1 MIKSFR
7 CRKTERIFTGKFSA
21 TLPRAIQKAAARKLE
36 IIDAARDLED
46 LKTPPGNRL
55 EALSGDRRGQHS
67 IRINEQWR
75 VCFVWQDGNAN
86 DVEIVDY
93 HQGGRMN
100 GRDFPPVHPGEIL
113 LEEFLK
119 PMGISQYRLA
129 ESIRVPA
136 RRINEIVLKKRGI
149 TADTSLRL
157 SRFFGNSAQFW
168 MNLQTR
174 YELESARDLSAASID
189 REVRPYTAV

>member
-1 MIKSFR
+1 
-7 CRKTERIFTGKFSA
+7 
-21 TLPRAIQKAAARKLE
+21 
-36 IIDAARDLED
+36 
-46 LKTPPGNRL
+46 
-55 EALSGDRRGQHS
+55 
-67 IRINEQWR
+67 
-75 VCFVWQDGNAN
+75 
-86 DVEIVDY
+86 
-93 HQGGRMN
+93 MN

-136 RRINEIVLKKRGI
+136 RRINEIVLEKRGI
-149 TADTSLRL
+149 TADTALRL

-174 YELESARDLSAASID
+174 YELESARNLSASSID
-189 REVRPYTAV
+189 REVRPHAAA